1 MFKSILSAIFGKP
14 RERKFH
20 APGMNESEK
29 SPTAKHASMHQSS
42 RGDDNANAGRST
54 QQSSVTQ
61 TPPATHVQTITL
73 DKQLNKLD
81 YLFYEYLFGETKR
94 VDSVNQLEQV
104 VLAKIDNLLQAPDA
118 VIAEFPVPP
127 ASISR
132 LVATL
137 SSDDF
142 NLMEFIH
149 VVQQEPPVA
158 AELVKLANSPAYKRG
173 DKEVKDLN
181 RAFMLVG
188 AQGIKTHV
196 LDGFVKQVSRVNP
209 IYFKRFG
216 EKIWQ
221 HSQETA
227 QLAQRYAKALKK
239 TDIADS
245 AYLVG
250 LIHDL
255 GKIVIF
261 QLLTESFKLVCPL
274 DDPGSDVFKQI
285 MSDKSLLLSAKLSK
299 AWGLP
304 DEITQAITDQVI
316 ETKGR
321 SPLGQVVFG
330 ANVISELSLLKQ
342 ANMLADEHIEEILA
356 SKHIQGE
363 AKRLADEIL
372 NLSSAPIK

>member
-1 MFKSILSAIFGKP
+1 MFKSLLNALFGKP
-14 RERKFH
+14 MERKFH
-20 APGMNESEK
+20 APGMNEDQSKTMEVHASEK
-29 SPTAKHASMHQSS
+29 QSTQHASHISS
-42 RGDDNANAGRST
+42 NVHAPVSAKLAER
-54 QQSSVTQ
+54 QTQ
-61 TPPATHVQTITL
+61 TIRL

-81 YLFYEYLFGETKR
+81 YLFYEYLFGETQR
-94 VDSVNQLEQV
+94 VDSVNELEQI

-137 SSDDF
+137 SNDDF
-142 NLMEFIH
+142 SLMEFID

-158 AELVKLANSPAYKRG
+158 AELMKLANSPSYKRG
-173 DKEVKDLN
+173 DAEVKDLN
-181 RAFMLVG
+181 RAFMLIG
-188 AQGIKTHV
+188 AKGIKTHV

-221 HSQETA
+221 HSQQTA
-227 QLAQRYAKALKK
+227 QLAQSYAKA
-239 TDIADS
+239 TNQAGIVDS

-274 DDPGSDVFKQI
+274 NDPGSDVFKQI

-304 DEITQAITDQVI
+304 DEITQSIADQVMA
-316 ETKGR
+316 TNDR
-321 SPLGQVVFG
+321 TSLGQIVYDM
-330 ANVISELSLLKQ
+330 NVISELSLLKQ
-342 ANMLADEHIEEILA
+342 ANMLDDEQVEEILI
-356 SKHIQGE
+356 SKNIKGE
-363 AKRLADEIL
+363 AKRLADEVL
-372 NLSSAPIK
+372 DLGEHDT